1 MKEVPLYRPDG
12 VHVTTVLLPV
22 GGSPE
27 VLLWGSRVFRLGLA
41 WEEPTL
47 RYQEV
52 ESLQVYT
59 PAEHEA
65 MKREGIV
72 A

>member
-1 MKEVPLYRPDG
+1 MREVTLYGSDG
-12 VHVTTVLLPV
+12 APAATVLLPV
-22 GGSPE
+22 GRSPE
-27 VLLWGSRVFRLGLA
+27 VVLWGSRVFRLGLS
-41 WEEPTL
+41 WESPTL

-65 MKREGIV
+65 MRREGLV
-72 A
+72 T